1 MHFYIMFTLKL
12 TEAELETIAAAMED
26 YKHYDMEEDRETTEE
41 LFGGISVIERC
52 NSINNKIVDAYKR

>member
-1 MHFYIMFTLKL
+1 MYQLNL

-26 YKHYDMEEDRETTEE
+26 YKHYDIEEDRETTEE

-52 NSINNKIVDAYKR
+52 NSINAKIIAAYKR

>member
-1 MHFYIMFTLKL
+1 MYQLNL

-26 YKHYDMEEDRETTEE
+26 YKHYNVEEDRETTEE

-52 NSINNKIVDAYKR
+52 NSINDKIIAAYKR

>member
-1 MHFYIMFTLKL
+1 MFTLKL

-41 LFGGISVIERC
+41 LFGGISVNERC
-52 NSINNKIVDAYKR
+52 SSINNKIADAYKR

>member
-1 MHFYIMFTLKL
+1 MYQLNL

-26 YKHYDMEEDRETTEE
+26 YKHYDVEEDRETTEE

-52 NSINNKIVDAYKR
+52 NSINDKIIAAYKR

>member
-1 MHFYIMFTLKL
+1 MYQLNL

-26 YKHYDMEEDRETTEE
+26 YKHYDVEEDRETTEE

-52 NSINNKIVDAYKR
+52 NSINAKIIAAYKR

>member
-1 MHFYIMFTLKL
+1 
-12 TEAELETIAAAMED
+12 MED

>member
-1 MHFYIMFTLKL
+1 MFTLKL

-52 NSINNKIVDAYKR
+52 NSINNKIGDAYTRYTGVL

>member
-1 MHFYIMFTLKL
+1 MYQLNL

-26 YKHYDMEEDRETTEE
+26 YKHYDVEEDRETTEE

-52 NSINNKIVDAYKR
+52 NSINSKIIAAYKR

>member
-1 MHFYIMFTLKL
+1 MYQLNL

-26 YKHYDMEEDRETTEE
+26 YQHYDVEEDRETTEE

-52 NSINNKIVDAYKR
+52 NSINAKIIDAYKR

>member
-1 MHFYIMFTLKL
+1 MYQLNL

-26 YKHYDMEEDRETTEE
+26 YKHYNIEEDRETTEE

-52 NSINNKIVDAYKR
+52 NSINAKIIDAYKR